1 MVSDALGLLL
11 EDIGKILNIPHLA
24 PDANHSCLI
33 KFPKGPPIQIEIDK
47 SGNYLMIGCDLGE
60 IPVGPY
66 RENVFREAL
75 KANGQPYPHAAE
87 FAYSKQ
93 SNKLVITRYLILQ
106 SLRGETVIEAL
117 TPFQA
122 LADQWH
128 EALTRGDIPISL
140 EGAYQSSGTKMFG
153 MK

>member
-1 MVSDALGLLL
+1 MVTDALGLLL
-11 EDIGKILNIPHLA
+11 EDIGRLLNIPHLV
-24 PDANHSCLI
+24 PDSNHSCLI
-33 KFPKGPPIQIEIDK
+33 KFPTGPSIQIEIDK
-47 SGNYLMIGCDLGE
+47 TGNYLMIGCDLGE

-75 KANGQPYPHAAE
+75 KANGRPFPHAAE

-93 SNKLVITRYLILQ
+93 SNKLVMTRYLILN
-106 SLRGETVIEAL
+106 SLRGETVVEAL

-122 LADQWH
+122 LAGQWH
-128 EALTRGDIPISL
+128 EALARGEVPYSL
-140 EGAYQSSGTKMFG
+140 EGAYQSGGSKMFG